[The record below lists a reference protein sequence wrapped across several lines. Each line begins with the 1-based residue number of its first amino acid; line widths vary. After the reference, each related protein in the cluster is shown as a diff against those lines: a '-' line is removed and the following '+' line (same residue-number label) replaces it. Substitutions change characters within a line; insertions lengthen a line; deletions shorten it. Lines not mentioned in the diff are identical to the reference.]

1 MKQKFWKQENWR
13 SFWVAFGLTILVMVP
28 GMAAVWAASS
38 MNKEPA
44 AESKSGIPI
53 RLPDEN
59 HQTTI
64 LAVVVDEDP
73 AFMLVRLDAVNE
85 AFFLGAIPAE
95 SVVRAGAE
103 NQTVGECYAAAGP
116 ARVTRLLTDTL
127 GIPIDRYVAA
137 TPDTWQDILEDAGT
151 VRVGLNGA
159 LTEAQRKEAGLAE
172 DAESW
177 TVTGAH
183 RFLQHLTQMNS
194 ALLPPPTVALARAT
208 LWQGWARQKLDLL
221 PALLPEGLKHYSDKL
236 LTDLTGTELISLE
249 QNLEFLSNSEMQPES
264 GVLPGK
270 WNGETHRYEFNEE
283 TLGWLQASFK
293 SAASAGA
300 ADSDKEP

>member
-1 MKQKFWKQENWR
+1 MKQTFWKQERWH
-13 SFWVAFGLTILVMVP
+13 SFWLAFALTILVMVP
-28 GMAAVWAASS
+28 GIAAVWAVTSAR
-38 MNKEPA
+38 KEPT
-44 AESKSGIPI
+44 AESKSGVPI
-53 RLPDEN
+53 RLPDES
-59 HQTTI
+59 HQVTI
-64 LAVVVDEDP
+64 LAVVVDEEP
-73 AFMLVRLDAVNE
+73 SFMLVRLDAVNE

-95 SVVRAGAE
+95 SVVRAGAG

-137 TPDTWQDILEDAGT
+137 TPETWQAILEDAGA

-159 LTEAQRKEAGLAE
+159 LTAEQRKAAGLAE

-183 RFLQHLTQMNS
+183 RFLQHLTEMNAS
-194 ALLPPPTVALARAT
+194 LLPPPTVALARAT
-208 LWQGWARQKLDLL
+208 LWQGWARQKLDRL
-221 PALLPEGLKHYSDKL
+221 PALVPEGLKQHSNKL
-236 LTDLTGTELISLE
+236 LTDLTGTELLSLE
-249 QNLEFLSNSEMQPES
+249 QNLEFLSNSEMQPEA

-270 WNGETHRYEFNEE
+270 WNGETSRYEFNEE

-300 ADSDKEP
+300 ADSGKEP